1 MQPLSLYSAHAH
13 PLLTTQCSKE
23 FVSVTCCCLGSQ
35 CILNLGD
42 AHDDACRHLFS
53 RSGAGSLQSLDHL
66 CSCSPCRFNSAAGA
80 KQRQHGYG
88 SHPPGDEA
96 DQQRQEDE
104 VAWQKLTSRDPHPNG
119 WLPTDTSL
127 LHKPSSALEALIRY
141 HALPKPI
148 HEIAAAM

>member
-80 KQRQHGYG
+80 KLNL
-88 SHPPGDEA
+88 SSIDFEA
-96 DQQRQEDE
+96 SLASLHITNLGQQYAALFTAD
-104 VAWQKLTSRDPHPNG
+104 
-119 WLPTDTSL
+119 TDTMRSFFAQQDHMQVFNFIL
-127 LHKPSSALEALIRY
+127 DCLDFLNI
-141 HALPKPI
+141 
-148 HEIAAAM
+148 